1 MTLEILFVGG
11 VILIGIIFIMIEIFL
26 LPGVSLSGI
35 TGGILLAGGIIYSYL
50 YVSMTGGHIALAATI
65 IVFLITLIILIR
77 SKSLRKIALKT
88 EIKETVDNS
97 ELTKVDVGDQGKT
110 ISRLNPMGKV
120 MVNNTIMEAK
130 SLEGEMIDEDS
141 EIVIIKINSNNVIV
155 KKSFN
160 NNN

>member
-1 MTLEILFVGG
+1 MTLELLLVAG

-35 TGGILLAGGIIYSYL
+35 AGGILLAGGIIYSYL
-50 YVSMTGGHIALAATI
+50 YVSTTFGHIALAASI
-65 IVFLITLIILIR
+65 IVSLIALIILVR

-88 EIKETVDNS
+88 EIRETVDNS
-97 ELTKVDVGDQGKT
+97 ELSKVAVGDCGKA

-130 SLEGEMIDEDS
+130 TLEGEMIDEDT
-141 EIVIIKINSNNVIV
+141 EIVILKINSNNVIV
-155 KKSFN
+155 KKFIQ
-160 NNN
+160 

>member
-1 MTLEILFVGG
+1 MTLELLLVAG

-35 TGGILLAGGIIYSYL
+35 AGGILLAGGIIYSYL
-50 YVSMTGGHIALAATI
+50 YVSTTFGHIALAASI
-65 IVFLITLIILIR
+65 IVSLIALIILVR

-88 EIKETVDNS
+88 EIRETVDNS
-97 ELTKVDVGDQGKT
+97 ELSKVAVGDCGKA

-130 SLEGEMIDEDS
+130 TLEGVMIDEDT
-141 EIVIIKINSNNVIV
+141 EIVILKINSNNVIV
-155 KKSFN
+155 KKFIQ
-160 NNN
+160 